1 MRVSVTSAAALLAI
15 LVSVGA
21 QAQSVDEIVARHI
34 EARGG
39 YEKIKAIQTIKITR
53 TVATPFAKVKVVI
66 YKKRP
71 QLYRAE
77 QGPTGQPPVPRAIN
91 ADAAWDTAQ
100 GKVVLR
106 PAQAAAEAREID
118 GDFDGLLVDWKE
130 KGHTVALEGREALT
144 GSEAY
149 KLKVTTRSGLVR
161 YIYLDTKTLLD
172 RRQSGI
178 NLPTAR
184 KEDFVLDYS
193 NWRAVEGVQFPFN
206 LDEDRTGPQ
215 ITQSFATYTEKI
227 ELNVPMEDSLFATP
241 EGATAPTGK

>member
-1 MRVSVTSAAALLAI
+1 MRVSVISAVGLFGL
-15 LVSVGA
+15 LVSAGA
-21 QAQSVDEIVARHI
+21 QAQSMDEIVARHI
-34 EARGG
+34 DARGG
-39 YEKIKAIQTIKITR
+39 YAQIKAIQTIKITR
-53 TVATPFAKVKVVI
+53 TVATPFANVKVVM

-71 QLYRAE
+71 SLFRAE
-77 QGPTGQPPVPRAIN
+77 QGPIGQPPVARAIN

-100 GKVVLR
+100 GKIVLR

-130 KGHTVALEGREALT
+130 KGHAVALEGREALT
-144 GSEAY
+144 GGEAY
-149 KLKVTTRSGLVR
+149 KLKVTTKSGLVR

-178 NLPTAR
+178 SLPTNR

-193 NWRAVEGVQFPFN
+193 NWRAVEGVKFPFN

-227 ELNVPMEDSLFATP
+227 ELNVPMEGSLFATP
-241 EGATAPTGK
+241 EGATAPAGK